1 MIRTQEIITLSAS
14 ELPGPPVQLFVKAF
28 VTSAPLIDPS
38 NQSNPIQYP
47 TKNVIMAPMKVM
59 ANVIQVCLYEAL
71 ILLLSHDMQQFEFE
85 VDSLFCAAGP
95 NVQVPKQ
102 GVSTSAG

>member
-1 MIRTQEIITLSAS
+1 
-14 ELPGPPVQLFVKAF
+14 
-28 VTSAPLIDPS
+28 
-38 NQSNPIQYP
+38 
-47 TKNVIMAPMKVM
+47 MAPINEMAKVTH
-59 ANVIQVCLYEAL
+59 VCLYETL
-71 ILLLSHDMQQFEFE
+71 ILLLSHDMQQFEVE